1 MGDIPWKDSPLND
14 KNKLSSGAHNQQSK
28 STNENLFGS
37 EMHHGQKHNISDN
50 QESTTSIPDYN
61 NERNAQQSSN
71 SFSPWPSSRQ
81 LPSVMEKSLLT
92 STPNYPLTSNNFEKD
107 RSRGEKRDRSE
118 ENQSDRSSEKDKGRY
133 KDSSH
138 KRRDR
143 SSSVGYFGP
152 RGYQHRGYK
161 KSGPEDYSHSRS
173 ERGARNTIQMKEE
186 IREPRDHHN
195 WSKSISHSKNNGE
208 VILDPPQSIP
218 RTSYP
223 TDTIPSNSL
232 ADDDI
237 IFVGRP
243 RKRLSKPDTVVNIF
257 DVSQARRIKSET
269 IKTEFNE
276 TVQVPEITISVPS
289 MIPTSSVSTTLTAN
303 SSLSSV
309 LTTPLTTTF
318 GTVDPSVPSV
328 SNPIAS
334 PVISRLVESPTL
346 QYEIPMS
353 TTSPPGEIPIVGMS
367 LKIEP
372 NDVQDAAI
380 DESPESAVEQ
390 DTRIHPITATCTTC
404 QLRIKHMCDKTPSR
418 EDGAQTLKPGDLF
431 SCKCNFLFLHNSNCG
446 GNKKKESFAPEAKQQ
461 GHLKQVDRNHDY
473 ECHVCNFRFSLGA
486 IKKDFFFTKLNK
498 TEINIGDHKCLL
510 LRKCDEISRQKYNLD
525 VRTYQYVPNTSALFR
540 SQEEFV
546 SIRRGFIDKCND
558 GCCKIFHECWAK
570 TDENE
575 IGGDSQ
581 QN

>member
-1 MGDIPWKDSPLND
+1 
-14 KNKLSSGAHNQQSK
+14 
-28 STNENLFGS
+28 
-37 EMHHGQKHNISDN
+37 
-50 QESTTSIPDYN
+50 
-61 NERNAQQSSN
+61 
-71 SFSPWPSSRQ
+71 
-81 LPSVMEKSLLT
+81 
-92 STPNYPLTSNNFEKD
+92 
-107 RSRGEKRDRSE
+107 
-118 ENQSDRSSEKDKGRY
+118 
-133 KDSSH
+133 
-138 KRRDR
+138 
-143 SSSVGYFGP
+143 
-152 RGYQHRGYK
+152 
-161 KSGPEDYSHSRS
+161 
-173 ERGARNTIQMKEE
+173 MKEE
-186 IREPRDHHN
+186 IRDSRDHHN
-195 WSKSISHSKNNGE
+195 RPQAISYSKNNGE
-208 VILDPPQSIP
+208 VSLDPPELVP
-218 RTSYP
+218 KTSYP
-223 TDTIPSNSL
+223 TDTILSNPS

-243 RKRLSKPDTVVNIF
+243 RKRLSKPETVIDIF
-257 DVSQARRIKSET
+257 DNSQARRIKSET

-276 TVQVPEITISVPS
+276 IIQVPEITISVPS
-289 MIPTSSVSTTLTAN
+289 ITPTSSVSTTLTAN
-303 SSLSSV
+303 SSSSSVPTTLSTTLSS
-309 LTTPLTTTF
+309 
-318 GTVDPSVPSV
+318 GTVDPLVPSV
-328 SNPIAS
+328 LNPIVN
-334 PVISRLVESPTL
+334 PVILRRESPTL
-346 QYEIPMS
+346 QDEIPMS

-418 EDGAQTLKPGDLF
+418 EDGAQTMKPGDLF

-498 TEINIGDHKCLL
+498 TEINFGDHNCLL

-575 IGGDSQ
+575 IGGDSHQ